1 MGYYNLIVLLMTEH
15 CQTIQLDVSI
25 HSNIEILHIVKY
37 IVLIPFLILSAL
49 LLLSSNLGTPLP
61 L

>member
-15 CQTIQLDVSI
+15 SQTIQLDVSI
-25 HSNIEILHIVKY
+25 HSNIEVLHFVKY
-37 IVLIPFLILSAL
+37 LVLVPFLILSAL

>member
-1 MGYYNLIVLLMTEH
+1 MGYYNLV
-15 CQTIQLDVSI
+15 LDVSI
-25 HSNIEILHIVKY
+25 HSNIEVLHFVKY
-37 IVLIPFLILSAL
+37 LVLVPFLILSSL